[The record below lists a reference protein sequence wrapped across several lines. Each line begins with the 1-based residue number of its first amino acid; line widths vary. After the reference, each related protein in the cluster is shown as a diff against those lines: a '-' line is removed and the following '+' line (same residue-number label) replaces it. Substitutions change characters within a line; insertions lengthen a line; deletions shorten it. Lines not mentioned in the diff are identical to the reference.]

1 MMRGLNDSP
10 RFIGALADLVEQ
22 AVEAIEAE
30 NSAEAIGE
38 RSYSAGV

>member
-1 MMRGLNDSP
+1 MMPGLNDSP

-22 AVEAIEAE
+22 SVEAIKAG
-30 NSAEAIGE
+30 NPAEAVGE